1 MKSIIQSLFV
11 TIFLGLSVSTAFSQN
26 ETTSQEKDEEQ
37 VKTKNSVQI
46 KTQEKQPEQVIQNKQ
61 QKIHG
66 FHFIDNDGD
75 GYHDNA
81 PDHDNDGIP
90 NGQDP
95 DYQGA
100 GKGQKQQGFVDND
113 GDGIVDNTGQG
124 RRAGRGYRYGLGDGT
139 GNHGLQ
145 PLKGQVYGAGA
156 TSGQCDG
163 TGPKGKRYNR
173 SR

>member
-37 VKTKNSVQI
+37 VKIKNAVQI

-113 GDGIVDNTGQG
+113 GDGIADNTGQG

-145 PLKGQVYGAGA
+145 PLNGQGYGAGA

>member
-1 MKSIIQSLFV
+1 MKSIIQFLFV
-11 TIFLGLSVSTAFSQN
+11 TIFLALSVSIAFSQN
-26 ETTSQEKDEEQ
+26 ETSSQEKNKEQ
-37 VKTKNSVQI
+37 LKTKNAVQI
-46 KTQEKQPEQVIQNKQ
+46 KTQEKQQEQVIQNKQ
-61 QKIHG
+61 QIIHG
-66 FHFIDNDGD
+66 FHFIDNDKD
-75 GYHDNA
+75 GYNDNA

-113 GDGIVDNTGQG
+113 GDGIADNTGQG
-124 RRAGRGYRYGLGDGT
+124 RRAGRGYRYGIGNET
-139 GNHGLQ
+139 GKYRVQ
-145 PLKGQVYGAGA
+145 PLNGRGYGAGA

-163 TGPKGKRYNR
+163 TGPKGKRYNG